1 MNIKLLKNSL
11 IEWIEKYLETYFE
24 VITAQKL
31 TFCNGGDR
39 DSCSDSFIA
48 IAMSFSSCC
57 LGVKAESL
65 ENISDRLGAG

>member
-11 IEWIEKYLETYFE
+11 IEWIEKYFE
-24 VITAQKL
+24 VVTAITTQKL
-31 TFCNGGDR
+31 TLGKGGDL

-57 LGVKAESL
+57 FGVKAKSL

>member
-11 IEWIEKYLETYFE
+11 IEWIKKYFE
-24 VITAQKL
+24 VAPAITTQKL
-31 TFCNGGDR
+31 TLGKGGDL

-48 IAMSFSSCC
+48 MAMSFSSCC
-57 LGVKAESL
+57 LGVKAKSL

>member
-1 MNIKLLKNSL
+1 MDWKLLDFRSRPA
-11 IEWIEKYLETYFE
+11 
-24 VITAQKL
+24 ITTQKL
-31 TFCNGGDR
+31 TLGKGGDL

-57 LGVKAESL
+57 LGVKAKSF